1 MHENEPVGRTA
12 KCCPAVSVFGRIR
25 GPPKSCGNHKRNFI
39 EEVRMMKKFYNYTVI
54 RMACVL
60 LTMAVAPVFIRS
72 ASGKSRGKED
82 RQR

>member
-1 MHENEPVGRTA
+1 
-12 KCCPAVSVFGRIR
+12 
-25 GPPKSCGNHKRNFI
+25 
-39 EEVRMMKKFYNYTVI
+39 MMKKFYNYTVI